1 MSFTSVQNGRV
12 SDSRSLTP
20 IRSAP
25 SAKEKEPPDPNMAN
39 PRLTINRALV
49 YERRLPGDAYITAYV
64 QRLQHG
70 YYSSAA
76 VSDEDAEHVD
86 FLALAFTF
94 HSPHTITHR
103 IKSATISVSVRG
115 NRALSRSKSSP
126 FGYPPGN
133 PRFLMHA
140 PHLIYGTVSPETME
154 WTFSLAGSLGI
165 SELPVSA
172 SVIPSGSFNGR
183 YKRYEMMR
191 IQGSSRTLKNPAGR
205 EFDVEAG
212 KIVWSMEENNVQRSG
227 LPREFTFVMLIQ
239 KPTANSKISLSI
251 DVDPVI
257 DAMIG
262 SYPSLM
268 LKLPEYQPLPRRG
281 VNFQQEVG
289 QRFEPVDP
297 VRGFNFAELGSMF
310 DEYIAMPGRKFTRQ
324 IQIPPETDIPDNH
337 FQRTYPGQYGPLNP
351 IPYQQQLQTHTLA
364 LQNNSLSLQNNLL
377 QTTLQNLWITQPRG
391 EETQSLPRQV
401 SQTQNQNQNQNQ
413 NHSSPN
419 PAPTTSTIPQTAAIT
434 IPLTLHLN
442 LDPATTTHLTNLAQ
456 PTPDPSP
463 QPRRHT
469 PSLRRTQAREFPR
482 HAASGISNN
491 TSTNSSPS
499 ITDSMIPHTGACLQW
514 GRSLSEIAD
523 GDGDGGG
530 EEEEYQMLRRVRRDS
545 VGCGASSSMAG
556 RMRAG
561 AGGETCGHARVMSL
575 VNSPLS
581 GLNGSIS
588 LCASVC
594 LIEIPIVDI

>member
-1 MSFTSVQNGRV
+1 MT
-12 SDSRSLTP
+12 
-20 IRSAP
+20 
-25 SAKEKEPPDPNMAN
+25 N

-70 YYSSAA
+70 YYSSDA

-94 HSPHTITHR
+94 HSPHTTTHR
-103 IKSATISVSVRG
+103 IKSATISVSVHG
-115 NRALSRSKSSP
+115 NRDLSSSKSNPSKHR
-126 FGYPPGN
+126 PGD

-191 IQGSSRTLKNPAGR
+191 IQGSARTLKNPGGR

-281 VNFQQEVG
+281 VDFQQEVG

-297 VRGFNFAELGSMF
+297 VRGFNFAELDSMF
-310 DEYIAMPGRKFTRQ
+310 DEYIAMPGRKFSRQ
-324 IQIPPETDIPDNH
+324 IQIPTETGIPDNH
-337 FQRTYPGQYGPLNP
+337 FQGTYPGQYGPLNP
-351 IPYQQQLQTHTLA
+351 IPYQQQQQQQAHNLT

-377 QTTLQNLWITQPRG
+377 QTTLQNLCITQPRG
-391 EETQSLPRQV
+391 KK
-401 SQTQNQNQNQNQ
+401 
-413 NHSSPN
+413 PN
-419 PAPTTSTIPQTAAIT
+419 PA
-434 IPLTLHLN
+434 
-442 LDPATTTHLTNLAQ
+442 
-456 PTPDPSP
+456 
-463 QPRRHT
+463 
-469 PSLRRTQAREFPR
+469 
-482 HAASGISNN
+482 
-491 TSTNSSPS
+491 
-499 ITDSMIPHTGACLQW
+499 
-514 GRSLSEIAD
+514 LS
-523 GDGDGGG
+523 
-530 EEEEYQMLRRVRRDS
+530 R
-545 VGCGASSSMAG
+545 
-556 RMRAG
+556 
-561 AGGETCGHARVMSL
+561 
-575 VNSPLS
+575 
-581 GLNGSIS
+581 
-588 LCASVC
+588 
-594 LIEIPIVDI
+594 